1 MELHPN
7 LAPIAALEGTWRGAG
22 HGIYPTI
29 KDFDYTEQLTFT
41 NVGKPFF
48 SYVQHTWSPD
58 GAPMHTETGYVR
70 VSHGNDAD
78 DDERNHLTLE
88 LILALPT
95 GQTELAEGTLN
106 MTDHGFAVTTEAQVS
121 NSGSAKQ
128 VDHLV
133 RRYELH
139 GDRLLTSLDMAA
151 VGVDLNRH
159 LTSELVR
166 VGQTSA

>member
-48 SYVQHTWSPD
+48 LYVQQTWSPD
-58 GAPMHTETGYVR
+58 GTPMHTETGYVR
-70 VSHGNDAD
+70 VARPAHAD
-78 DDERNHLTLE
+78 CGVDDRLTLE

-95 GQTELAEGTLN
+95 GQTELAEGELTV
-106 MTDHGFAVTTEAQVS
+106 TDDGFSVTTDAQVA
-121 NSGSAKQ
+121 NSGSAKK
-128 VDHLV
+128 VDQLV
-133 RRYELH
+133 RRYELR
-139 GDRLLTSLDMAA
+139 GDKVATSLDMAA
-151 VGVDLNRH
+151 VGIGLSRH

-166 VGQTSA
+166 QD